1 MIRLLLLHCLL
12 VFQQAVLSQ
21 NICTER
27 IFLSPDKE
35 TCVPGDTLRV
45 KGQIFSSDS
54 KDFYP
59 YSRYIYLECINER
72 DSVLLRQKI
81 ACDKQGYF
89 QTVLLTN
96 VDWKPGVCYLRGY
109 TRWMQNFS
117 EAGFSVTP
125 FLLGVAHPVKEG
137 YARELHARFFPE
149 GGRLLDGFL
158 QNVVFQ
164 LTDDDGFSLTDARS
178 YLLDEQNDTLVHS
191 IDVSS
196 SGFGRFSFHPESG
209 KRYRLLSLYHGAQY
223 SFPLQVASE
232 GATLQAVVGRGRLVC
247 RILSPESGDRFRLFL
262 YHSAK
267 GLQELPFSAA
277 EKIAVLD
284 VSDYTEGALSLFL
297 MDKDLNKLSE
307 RTVWIDKVSDGLP
320 SSPVTCTL
328 PETVMTAGQSLPY
341 GLNVPDSSSVF
352 VRVVRKDNLT
362 ASQACTAFSWGGEL
376 SSPVRFPLL
385 DNPSSEALQAVRN
398 DWLITSSF
406 VLFHPETVLKEG
418 MSYPYLIEDGLFLRG
433 HAWEEED
440 KAFGP
445 GLIDVQN
452 KQAGIFYTAGIEEDG
467 SFIVPVDNYPN
478 RTPFLLTAKNLKGKV
493 EDCQFTLQK
502 DSFPRVVIPHRLTLR
517 PRVQATVV
525 LGDTTLRYS
534 VDANEQKVYHMDGV
548 KVEARKPVNV
558 REISR
563 MSFNYIGEKELQ
575 KWPAKSLRT
584 LLNQFT
590 SIKVEEKGNGSGA
603 GVLRSSIM
611 NQRRA
616 EHSMRVYNTGEDNIV
631 DYSEP
636 TIVWRNSMRYAFLK
650 GQGQGPVL
658 NVVVNGE
665 LVFGSIADILNWS
678 AGDIKSLELIR
689 PDNPRATVYG
699 TPNGAVVIETLRE
712 VHLNQDEPQGELV
725 RPFGLTIWNEEENPP
740 VAAPS
745 LSGEYRL
752 LIDVVTN
759 DKQVVSFSKEF
770 TVQ

>member
-1 MIRLLLLHCLL
+1 MIKVLLLLCLL
-12 VFQQAVLSQ
+12 IFQQAVLCQ
-21 NICTER
+21 NIGTER

-59 YSRYIYLECINER
+59 YSRYVYLECINES

-125 FLLGVAHPVKEG
+125 FLLGMAHPTKEG

-149 GGRLLDGFL
+149 GGHLLDGFL

-191 IDVSS
+191 ITVSS
-196 SGFGRFSFHPESG
+196 SGFGRFSFHPEAG

-223 SFPLQVASE
+223 SFPLQVDPE
-232 GATLQAVVGRGRLVC
+232 GATLQAVVGRSRLVC
-247 RILSPESGDRFRLFL
+247 RILSPKTGDCFRLFL

-267 GLQELPFSAA
+267 GLQELPFLAA

-307 RTVWIDKVSDGLP
+307 RTVWIDKVSDALP

-328 PETVMTAGQSLPY
+328 PKTVMTPGQSLPY
-341 GLNVPDSSSVF
+341 GLNVPDSSSMF

-362 ASQACTAFSWGGEL
+362 ASQACTAYFWGGEL

-385 DNPSSEALQAVRN
+385 DNPLSEALQAVRN
-398 DWLITSSF
+398 DWLMTSSF
-406 VLFHPETVLKEG
+406 VLFRPETVLKEG

-433 HAWEEED
+433 HAWKEED

-445 GLIDVQN
+445 GLIDVRN

-478 RTPFLLTAKNLKGKV
+478 RAPFLLTAKNLKGKV

-502 DSFPRVVIPHRLTLR
+502 DSFPPVVIRQRLTLR

-525 LGDTTLRYS
+525 LSDTTLRYS
-534 VDANEQKVYHMDGV
+534 VDANQQKVYHMDGV
-548 KVEARKPVNV
+548 QVEARKPVNI

-563 MSFNYIGEKELQ
+563 MSFNYIGEQELQ
-575 KWPAKSLRT
+575 KWPGKSLRT

-590 SIKVEEKGNGSGA
+590 SITITEHGSGSGA
-603 GVLRSSIM
+603 GVLRKM
-611 NQRRA
+611 YN
-616 EHSMRVYNTGEDNIV
+616 ENLGGDPMRVYEEKSLERVI
-631 DYSEP
+631 SEP
-636 TIVWRNSMRYAFLK
+636 TIVWRNSMRNAFLK
-650 GQGQGPVL
+650 GQGQGAAL

-665 LVFGSIADILNWS
+665 LVFGTIADILNWS
-678 AGDIKSLELIR
+678 AGDIKSIELIR
-689 PDNPRATVYG
+689 PDDARVTVYG
-699 TPNGAVVIETLRE
+699 TPNGAVVIETLKN
-712 VHLNQDEPQGELV
+712 VHLNKDEPQGEIV
-725 RPFGLTIWNEEENPP
+725 RPFGLTIWNEEGNPP

-745 LSGEYRL
+745 LPGEYRL